1 MLLNNKLII
10 GVRSFFETNS
20 SLARVIKNLGW
31 LLAGKGFG
39 AVLSLF
45 YLALVTRLLGPAGF
59 GSFTL
64 ILVTAQVA
72 SAFVSFESWQLV
84 IRFGSQLQARKAND
98 EIHRL
103 AAFCLLLDISSA
115 LLGILLVTG
124 LIVIFAQQF
133 GWQDEMI
140 GMAIL
145 FAVIS
150 LLSVRSSAIGI
161 LRLFDRFRDGAL
173 AAAMTPL
180 ARFAGALLAWT
191 FSPDIR
197 GFLIA
202 WAAAEVIT
210 CIAYWVTVRLV
221 TPVRFAGL
229 RLSEIL
235 AAPKGFSQFFSFLWI
250 TNLGTTVRAIAQ
262 QVPLLVVGFFV
273 GPAAAGLFR
282 LAYQL
287 KDAVARLADMLG
299 RAVYAELSAV
309 DSHEGGE
316 ARKTLFAQTSRIS
329 AIGSILLVIIA
340 VFLGKPAL
348 QLIGGDAFLPAYPIL
363 LVLSLAAGIELWGVN
378 FEPNLMAA
386 GRPKAILWIR
396 TAAVSVLL
404 ALMAILIPGQG
415 GLGAAYAILAYSLL
429 ANMALWIFTR
439 YSDG

>member
-1 MLLNNKLII
+1 MNNKIII
-10 GVRSFFETNS
+10 GVRSFFESNS
-20 SLARVIKNLGW
+20 SLSRVIKNLGW

-59 GSFTL
+59 GYFTL

-84 IRFGSQLQARKAND
+84 IRFGSQLQARKADD
-98 EIHRL
+98 EINRL
-103 AAFCLLLDISSA
+103 AAFCLLLDLSSA

-124 LIVIFAQQF
+124 LTLVFAQQF
-133 GWQDEMI
+133 GWQDETI
-140 GMAIL
+140 RMAIL
-145 FAVIS
+145 FAVVS

-173 AAAMTPL
+173 AGAMTPL
-180 ARFAGALLAWT
+180 ARFAGALLAWA
-191 FSPDIR
+191 FSPDIK

-202 WAAAEVIT
+202 WAVAEILT

-221 TPVRFAGL
+221 TPVRFSGL
-229 RLSEIL
+229 RFSGIL
-235 AAPKGFSQFFSFLWI
+235 GVPKDFSQFFSFLWI
-250 TNLGTTVRAIAQ
+250 TNLSMTVRAIAQ

-309 DSHEGGE
+309 DSHEGGD

-329 AIGSILLVIIA
+329 AVGSVLLVIIA
-340 VFLGKPAL
+340 LLLGKPAL
-348 QLIGGDAFLPAYPIL
+348 QLIAGDAFLPAYPIL
-363 LVLSLAAGIELWGVN
+363 LVLALAAAVELWGVN

-386 GRPKAILWIR
+386 GRPRAILWIR
-396 TAAVSVLL
+396 AAAAAVLL
-404 ALMAILIPGQG
+404 GLLTVLIPGQG

-439 YSDG
+439 YSD

>member
-1 MLLNNKLII
+1 VLLNNKIFI
-10 GVRSFFETNS
+10 GVRSFFESNS
-20 SLARVIKNLGW
+20 SLSRVIKNLGW

-45 YLALVTRLLGPAGF
+45 YLALATRLLEPAGF
-59 GSFTL
+59 GYFTL

-84 IRFGSQLQARKAND
+84 IRFGSQLQARKADDDIN
-98 EIHRL
+98 RL
-103 AAFCLLLDISSA
+103 AAFCLLLDIGSA

-124 LIVIFAQQF
+124 LIAIFAQQF

-140 GMAIL
+140 RMAIL
-145 FAVIS
+145 FAVVS

-180 ARFAGALLAWT
+180 ARFGGALLAWS

-202 WAAAEVIT
+202 WAAAEMLT

-229 RLSEIL
+229 RFSDIL
-235 AAPKGFSQFFSFLWI
+235 ATPKRFSQFFSFLWI
-250 TNLGTTVRAIAQ
+250 TNLGTTVRSVAQ

-329 AIGSILLVIIA
+329 AVGSLLLVIIA
-340 VFLGKPAL
+340 LLLGKPAL
-348 QLIGGDAFLPAYPIL
+348 QLIAGEAFLPAYPIL
-363 LVLSLAAGIELWGVN
+363 LVLSLAAAVELWGVN

-404 ALMAILIPGQG
+404 ALLAILIPGQG

-429 ANMALWIFTR
+429 ANLALWIFTR
-439 YSDG
+439 FSDR